1 MFNLIKK
8 DLIVG
13 LKVRSLKAAILT
25 FIVGLFFLTAFSY
38 VFPTLLPIMFTF
50 IVMMNSF
57 YYDHL
62 NKSESF
68 ILSLSNKRE
77 DVSLFKIY
85 ININNNFCF
94 ININVCAIWNKH
106 INFCKSYGF
115 PRYSCFYCNYID

>member
-25 FIVGLFFLTAFSY
+25 FIVGLFLLTAFSY

-50 IVMMNSF
+50 IVMLNSF
-57 YYDHL
+57 YYDYT

-68 ILSLSNKRE
+68 MLSLPNKRE
-77 DVSLFKIY
+77 DVVYSKY
-85 ININNNFCF
+85 ILTLIIIF
-94 ININVCAIWNKH
+94 
-106 INFCKSYGF
+106 
-115 PRYSCFYCNYID
+115 